1 MSHFR
6 RACSL
11 ALGLVAVLAPA
22 APPAA
27 GQDSPFL
34 PPPLFRLLV
43 DEVSGDR
50 AFNVVRGLTPF
61 HRIMGSAAYVDAARH
76 LAKLA
81 EASGLEAVR
90 VVEQPFEGGLSW
102 NPRSAVLRM
111 IEPEEEKLADF
122 AEVAVSLAV
131 FSRPARAEAELV
143 DIGAA
148 SAAELQGLDVAG
160 KIVLTTAPPAT
171 AIRTAVWG
179 QGALGVVSCASIHP
193 EARFDTPDQI
203 AYIKVPAA
211 VPEGKAAPWA
221 FMISPRRHG
230 HLQDVLRRARAAGRP
245 VRVRAEIEADIAD
258 KASQAYLWAELPG
271 ASIHDQDIVLT
282 AHLDEEST
290 SANDNGSGCAS
301 QLEVGRAIK
310 ALIGSGRIRRPK
322 RDIVFWWPNEHTSE
336 YQYLAEHPEAPRDWL
351 ASLNQDMVGARQSLG
366 SRVQHLIRTPFSLP
380 SYLNDVAESILE
392 SIVLGQTGSLAAEE
406 AGTPQPFAK
415 PVLAFL
421 GSRERYD
428 AMALPHSGGSDH
440 EVFCEGIVGVPAV
453 GLINNPD
460 FFIHS
465 SDDDLWNIDR
475 TQLERN
481 ALVVAAATLFLADA
495 GDEDVPMLVQE
506 VYARGLARLGLNL
519 RTAQERMREGAA
531 DGGEKAARAFAE
543 AGELIDLAVA
553 RETGALL
560 SIEVFAAPGG
570 RNAALPRERAAAI
583 ERMAEALRA
592 DLRAAWTA
600 LTGEKNPPAAALS
613 PLERELTGLI
623 PVNTGSMAE
632 YFAKRGWAPGY
643 PGLHPTLVKEV
654 FAFVDGKRTGLD
666 IFRSVRAEALAGG
679 APYYGRVEAAA
690 VKGLLDQAVARGVL
704 ALRGKAPNPS

>member
-1 MSHFR
+1 MLSSR
-6 RACSL
+6 CVWIPTLLL
-11 ALGLVAVLAPA
+11 AVFIAPA
-22 APPAA
+22 AA
-27 GQDSPFL
+27 QDSPFL
-34 PPPLFRLLV
+34 TPPLFRLLV

-61 HRIMGSAAYVDAARH
+61 HRIMGSAAYVDAARFLAE
-76 LAKLA
+76 LAK
-81 EASGLEAVR
+81 ESGLEAVA
-90 VVEQPFEGGLSW
+90 VVEQPFEGMLSW

-131 FSRPARAEAELV
+131 FSRSAKAEAELV
-143 DIGAA
+143 DIGGATPA
-148 SAAELQGLDVAG
+148 DLKGLDVAG
-160 KIVLTTAPPAT
+160 KIVLTTVAPAA

-179 QGALGVVSCASIHP
+179 LGALGVVSCASIHP

-203 AYIKVPAA
+203 AYIKVPSSA
-211 VPEGKAAPWA
+211 PEGKAAPWA
-221 FMISPRRHG
+221 FMISPRRYG
-230 HLQDVLRRARAAGRP
+230 HLQNVLKRAYAAGRP
-245 VRVRAEIEADIAD
+245 VRVRAEIEADVAA
-258 KASQAYLWAELPG
+258 KAEQAYLWAELPG

-310 ALIGSGRIRRPK
+310 ALVDSGRVPRPK

-336 YQYLAEHPEAPRDWL
+336 YQYLAEHPEAPRGWL
-351 ASLNQDMVGARQSLG
+351 ASLNQDMVGARQSQG

-380 SYLNDVAESILE
+380 SYLNDVVESIVE
-392 SIVLGQTGSLAAEE
+392 SIVLGNTGSLAAEE

-428 AMALPHSGGSDH
+428 ACAVPHSGGSDH

-460 FFIHS
+460 FYIHS

-506 VYARGLARLGLNL
+506 VYARGLARLGRDL
-519 RTAQERMREGAA
+519 RTAQERLREGSAAGREGAA
-531 DGGEKAARAFAE
+531 RAYAEARELLELAAARE
-543 AGELIDLAVA
+543 K
-553 RETGALL
+553 GALL
-560 SIEVFAAPGG
+560 SIGVFAAPGG
-570 RNAALPRERAAAI
+570 RNAALPRERAAAVD
-583 ERMAEALRA
+583 RVAESLGR
-592 DLRAAWTA
+592 DLLAAFTA
-600 LTGEKNPPAAALS
+600 LTGEKNPTPEVLS
-613 PLERELTGLI
+613 PLEREMAGRV
-623 PVNTGSMAE
+623 PVNIGPMAS
-632 YFAKRGWAPGY
+632 YFGKRGWGPGF
-643 PGLHPTLVKEV
+643 PNLHPTMVKEA
-654 FAFVDGKRTGLD
+654 FAFVDGKRSCLD
-666 IFRSVRAEALAGG
+666 IFRAVRAEALAGG
-679 APYYGRVEAAA
+679 AFYYGRVEAASI
-690 VKGLLDQAVARGVL
+690 KGLLDQAAARGVL
-704 ALRGKAPNPS
+704 KLR